1 VTGRLVYVVGPS
13 GSGKDSL
20 LAWVRVRLAAGVPV
34 VFAHRYITRPEA
46 AGGENYVALTED
58 EFALRLA
65 RGVFAMHWASHGR
78 RYGIGI
84 EIDQWL
90 ARDLDVVVSGSRA
103 HLPEAFARH
112 PGLALAWVT
121 APVEVLRDRLQ
132 RRGRESAAEIAARI
146 ERGVALGVPPRP
158 PAITLVNDGPIERA
172 GAELVAWLARDAAA
186 RRA

>member
-1 VTGRLVYVVGPS
+1 MTARLVYVVGPS

-20 LAWVRVRLAAGVPV
+20 LAWARVRLAAGVPA

-65 RGVFAMHWASHGR
+65 RGLFAMHWASHAR

-103 HLPEAFARH
+103 YLPEALARY
-112 PGLALAWVT
+112 PDLALVWVT
-121 APVEVLRDRLQ
+121 APVEVLRERLE
-132 RRGRESAAEIAARI
+132 RRGRESAVEIAARL
-146 ERGVALGVPPRP
+146 ERGAALGVPPRP
-158 PAITLVNDGPIERA
+158 PAVTLANDGPIERA
-172 GAELVAWLARDAAA
+172 GAELLAWLARDAAA